1 MCNNDIR
8 QYAMERRVNLWEVSE
23 ALGYSHE
30 SALSRLLRHE
40 LPDEKKSQIKEIIDT
55 IANKGR

>member
-30 SALSRLLRHE
+30 SSLSRLLRHE
-40 LPDEKKSQIKEIIDT
+40 LPVERKNQIKAIIEQ
-55 IANKGR
+55 IADSRK